1 MEKTTYVTLNGLEAS
16 KEKLHELTENAVKA
30 IAEYYDNAEFFRD
43 LVLKLETR
51 TK

>member
-1 MEKTTYVTLNGLEAS
+1 MTRTDARDFMDAS
-16 KEKLHELTENAVKA
+16 LEKLHQLTENAVEA

-43 LVLKLETR
+43 LVLKLEKR